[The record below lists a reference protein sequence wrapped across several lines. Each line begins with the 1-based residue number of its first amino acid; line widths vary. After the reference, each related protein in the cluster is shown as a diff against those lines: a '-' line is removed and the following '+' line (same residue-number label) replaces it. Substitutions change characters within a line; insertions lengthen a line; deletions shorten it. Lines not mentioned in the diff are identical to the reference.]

1 MNDLDENK
9 LVSAAFVSRQAK
21 FERGEFVF
29 IDNDSAIAQCFVSEP
44 RRH

>member
-21 FERGEFVF
+21 FDHGEFVL
-29 IDNDSAIAQCFVSEP
+29 IDNDSAIAQCLISEP